1 MGMGLGRGLGP
12 NLRKVP
18 RLGKNCKI
26 GDLKRLAEASINGG
40 ACGLIRQ
47 YSGNLTSWSHFF
59 FNTDVYT
66 PVETILCVGA
76 AWLSSVRAV
85 RRGIELPNEQNPLS
99 VARPPPE
106 FPPGLRSFRR
116 CLKIRPPG
124 DLSGGGSQVNMVYI
138 VWATHVPQ
146 GLSQRA
152 AMANAGATPQKQ
164 PRFGLRAATRAHEG
178 ETVSNRTS
186 ERYVESTPCFAH
198 TAHHARKV
206 FIAGSISHLPKPS
219 SASGAA
225 NRAGGDLSEV
235 DTR

>member
-1 MGMGLGRGLGP
+1 M
-12 NLRKVP
+12 
-18 RLGKNCKI
+18 
-26 GDLKRLAEASINGG
+26 
-40 ACGLIRQ
+40 
-47 YSGNLTSWSHFF
+47 
-59 FNTDVYT
+59 
-66 PVETILCVGA
+66 
-76 AWLSSVRAV
+76 

-106 FPPGLRSFRR
+106 FSPAQGRLGTVARFTPR
-116 CLKIRPPG
+116 G

-152 AMANAGATPQKQ
+152 AMAKAGATPQKQ
-164 PRFGLRAATRAHEG
+164 PRFGLRAATRTHEG

-198 TAHHARKV
+198 TAHHARKI
-206 FIAGSISHLPKPS
+206 FIAGRIFYLLKPS
-219 SASGAA
+219 LAHEAA
-225 NRAGGDLSEV
+225 HRAGGDLSEV